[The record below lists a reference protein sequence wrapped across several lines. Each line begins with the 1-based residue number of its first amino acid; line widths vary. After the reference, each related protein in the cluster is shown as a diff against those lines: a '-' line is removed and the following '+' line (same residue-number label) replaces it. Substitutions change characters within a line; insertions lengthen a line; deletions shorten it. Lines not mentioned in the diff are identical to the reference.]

1 MDSGLQFLI
10 THVVQFQISAG
21 FRILKVLLRLANLR
35 IPDLL
40 KAEIER
46 DDERSHTLIFHF
58 IYVFP
63 RKKQREKKR
72 DKKREEAILNTL
84 HIYMYIK
91 I

>member
-1 MDSGLQFLI
+1 MAR
-10 THVVQFQISAG
+10 FQISAG

-63 RKKQREKKR
+63 RKKQREKKEI
-72 DKKREEAILNTL
+72 KKRRSNFEYIA
-84 HIYMYIK
+84 HIYVYK
-91 I
+91 NLKDLK